1 MTKTQIS
8 LVKIYTLTD
17 LILYEYWLTFKD
29 QNGIIKNHANK
40 IKQSCEGIQ
49 SVISSNGIKAK
60 PATQEH
66 NVELW
71 ETIDF
76 VLHLS
81 REQLIDFNEG
91 LKNLTIEK

>member
-8 LVKIYTLTD
+8 LVKIHTLTD

-40 IKQSCEGIQ
+40 IKQSCDGIQ
-49 SVISSNGIKAK
+49 TVISSNGVKAK

-76 VLHLS
+76 ILHLS
-81 REQLIDFNEG
+81 REQLIEFNEG
-91 LKNLTIEK
+91 LKSMKE